1 MESAWHQQAST
12 DIVLLLEAC
21 TARLDDDVLARVRS
35 ELGDDVRFRDGYVF
49 QHLIDEPQS
58 ISELARRLGVTQ
70 QAASKQ
76 VADLVGRRLVTK
88 DRDPTDA
95 RSWLVSLT
103 DRGHRVVESGRRARS
118 AVADDLVSELGAPSF
133 RTLVEHLVLLS
144 DRTDAFR
151 HMMDRRLRPDDSR

>member
-1 MESAWHQQAST
+1 MESGTYQEAST

-21 TARLDDDVLARVRS
+21 TARLDNDVLARVRS
-35 ELGDDVRFRDGYVF
+35 EVGDDVRFKDGYVF

-76 VADLVGRRLVTK
+76 VADLRGRHLVRK
-88 DRDPTDA
+88 DRDPNDA

-103 DRGHRVVESGRRARS
+103 ARGYRVIESGRRARS
-118 AVADDLVSELGAPSF
+118 AVADELARELGGPSF
-133 RTLVEHLVLLS
+133 QSLVEHLVLLS
-144 DRTDAFR
+144 DRTDAMR

>member
-1 MESAWHQQAST
+1 MESGSYQDAST

-21 TARLDDDVLARVRS
+21 TARLDNDVLARVRS
-35 ELGDDVRFRDGYVF
+35 DVGDDVRIRDGYVF
-49 QHLIDEPQS
+49 QHLIDEPRS

-76 VADLVGRRLVTK
+76 VTDLVGRRLVTK

-103 DRGHRVVESGRRARS
+103 SRGHRVIESGRRARS
-118 AVADDLVSELGAPSF
+118 AVADELISELGGPSF
-133 RTLVEHLVLLS
+133 QTLVEHLVLLS
-144 DRTDAFR
+144 DRTDAMR